1 MTMKGCSMSQACVL
15 IVDDEPINLVLL
27 ESLLED
33 FYQVLSF
40 DSAEQALAV
49 CQSRSQEVDL
59 VLSDVMMPGMSGH
72 ELCRQLK
79 SQTQTRDIPVI
90 LISSLDSEADE
101 ITGLQAGAAD
111 LVSKPYSPELLLARV
126 RTHIRLH
133 QLTRNEIRA
142 GRP

>member
-1 MTMKGCSMSQACVL
+1 MSQACVL

-33 FYQVLSF
+33 FYQVLSV
-40 DSAEQALAV
+40 DSAEQALAL

-59 VLSDVMMPGMSGH
+59 ILSDVMMPGMSGH

-79 SQTQTRDIPVI
+79 SQLPTRDIPVI

-101 ITGLQAGAAD
+101 IAGLEAGAAD
-111 LVSKPYSPELLLARV
+111 LVCKPYSPDLLLARV
-126 RTHIRLH
+126 RTHIRLR
-133 QLTRNEIRA
+133 QLTKA
-142 GRP
+142 WQAHGLPLPPVAA